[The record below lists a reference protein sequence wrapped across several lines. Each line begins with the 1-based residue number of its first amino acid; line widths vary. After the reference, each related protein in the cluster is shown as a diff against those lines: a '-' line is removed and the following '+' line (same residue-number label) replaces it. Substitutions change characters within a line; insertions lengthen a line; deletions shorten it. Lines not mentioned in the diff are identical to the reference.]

1 MQSTHVVDELRQLCQ
16 QFQVAG
22 WDGHKALPVAAGSVE
37 HAVQFVESLPATLT
51 VPSVGAEPD
60 GQVTLEWYRS
70 PRHVLSVSVSAEG
83 DLHYAALMGRNRHY
97 GTIAAGE
104 AADSIV
110 NLAERVIAS

>member
-16 QFQVAG
+16 QFQLAG
-22 WDGHKALPVAAGSVE
+22 WDGHKALPVAVGSVE
-37 HAVQFVESLPATLT
+37 HAVQLVESLPATLA

-83 DLHYAALMGRNRHY
+83 DLHYAALLGRNRHY